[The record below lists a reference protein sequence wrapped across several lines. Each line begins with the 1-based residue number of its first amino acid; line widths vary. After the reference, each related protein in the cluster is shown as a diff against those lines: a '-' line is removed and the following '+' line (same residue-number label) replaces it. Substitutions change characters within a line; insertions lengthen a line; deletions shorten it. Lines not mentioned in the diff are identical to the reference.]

1 MSTDDSKPAA
11 PKRRKR
17 VAKPKAEPQP
27 PAVKTEPPPERAT
40 RASRVTKEKAAAAP
54 VPADA
59 TGATPTLLLRTVLD
73 VRWGDMDAF
82 NHVNN
87 ATFLS
92 YLEEARLRWLQALPG
107 PWLDD
112 NTAPLLAAAHV
123 NYRRPIEW
131 PATLAIELYADR
143 VGSSSLTIGHRIMAS
158 DDATVLYSDGHSVMV
173 WIDRRSGKASSLP
186 AAVRAATGG

>member
-1 MSTDDSKPAA
+1 MSTEVSEAS
-11 PKRRKR
+11 
-17 VAKPKAEPQP
+17 
-27 PAVKTEPPPERAT
+27 
-40 RASRVTKEKAAAAP
+40 ASRP
-54 VPADA
+54 
-59 TGATPTLLLRTVLD
+59 LLLRTVLD

-92 YLEEARLRWLQALPG
+92 YLEEARLRWLHALPG

-112 NTAPLLAAAHV
+112 STVPLLAVANV

-143 VGSSSLTIGHRIMAS
+143 IGSSSLTFGHRIVAAE
-158 DDATVLYSDGHSVMV
+158 DDALLYSDGHAVMV
-173 WIDRRSGKASSLP
+173 WIDRRSGKASTLP
-186 AAVRAATGG
+186 VAVRGAAAAG

>member
-17 VAKPKAEPQP
+17 VAKPKVEA
-27 PAVKTEPPPERAT
+27 PATDAHRKAPRAARTPRAT
-40 RASRVTKEKAAAAP
+40 KEPVAAAAA
-54 VPADA
+54 VTA
-59 TGATPTLLLRTVLD
+59 TAPPRLLLRTVLD

-112 NTAPLLAAAHV
+112 NTAPLLAAANV

-143 VGSSSLTIGHRIMAS
+143 VGTSSLTIGHRIVAEG
-158 DDATVLYSDGHSVMV
+158 DAAVLYSDGHSVMV

-186 AAVRAATGG
+186 AAVREAAVG